1 MSVIILILII
11 MALPPAILENSPK
24 RFVYSIIFSFA
35 GILLPLF
42 VFFVN
47 GVLGPEW
54 KGACRY
60 GWLDC
65 FSLGM
70 LALSPLVLWACAAFY
85 TYQILRLSGPPRW
98 WVVLGLF
105 SGVVVSSV
113 CFVIGSIIHTNGY
126 VFLVVPFYVIIW
138 YSILWIR
145 ALKSSKVRFLSHI
158 YAFLASLPFWAGSV
172 ILSRNMYQSLSE
184 EPSRGCFVV
193 TAALKGNR
201 ALVGP
206 FMMIEH
212 YGAHRVANRQLLRF
226 WRFEAL
232 WDIKSPVTRRVFRFV
247 YNRLGPVIAGA
258 IRGTLAASLV
268 YIALKPFEWLAAVCV
283 ALNGKENL
291 LVNRRIRVAGET
303 PGANYIEG
311 DKLGKSGGASRDLRD
326 TRESRDNRDGG

>member
-1 MSVIILILII
+1 MSVIILIIII
-11 MALPPAILENSPK
+11 MALPSAILEKSPK
-24 RFVYSIIFSFA
+24 RFAYSIISSFA

-47 GVLGPEW
+47 NVLGPEW

-65 FSLGM
+65 FSFGM
-70 LALSPLVLWACAAFY
+70 LALTPLVLWACAAFY
-85 TYQILRLSGPPRW
+85 KYQILRLSGPPRW

-105 SGVVVSSV
+105 SSVVVSSV
-113 CFVIGSIIHTNGY
+113 CFVIGSLIHTRCH
-126 VFLVVPFYVIIW
+126 VFLIVPFYVSIW
-138 YSILWIR
+138 YSVLWIR

-172 ILSRNMYQSLSE
+172 IWSRNIYQSLSE
-184 EPSRGCFVV
+184 VPPRGCFVV

-247 YNRLGPVIAGA
+247 YNRLGPVVAGA

-303 PGANYIEG
+303 PGANYIE
-311 DKLGKSGGASRDLRD
+311 DARLGKGGGASRDTRD
-326 TRESRDNRDGG
+326 NRESRDTRDGG